1 MYKKILIP
9 LDNSPTDQAILAH
22 VRPMAREC
30 GAALVLVHVADG
42 FVARLQDQLNLTDSE
57 EIMKDRAYLEQL
69 AAGLKAEGFDVH
81 HHLLK
86 GDPVERILELVAE
99 EQCDLIAMATHGHRY
114 LQDWFFGSVADS
126 LRHKANV
133 PILMVR
139 THRAGSAPSA
149 RSACRK

>member
-9 LDNSPTDQAILAH
+9 LDNSPTDQAILAQ

-30 GAALVLVHVADG
+30 GAALVLIHVADG
-42 FVARLQDQLNLTDSE
+42 FGARLQDQLNLTDSE
-57 EIMKDRAYLEQL
+57 EMVKDRSYLEEL
-69 AAGLKAEGFDVH
+69 ALGLKAEGFDVH

-86 GDPVERILELVAE
+86 GDPVERILEQVAE
-99 EQCDLIAMATHGHRY
+99 EKCDLIAMGTHGHRY
-114 LQDWFFGSVADS
+114 LQDWFFGSVADG

-139 THRAGSAPSA
+139 AY
-149 RSACRK
+149 KK